1 MKVIK
6 RLSNEKYLGK
16 DGKEYNY
23 KNYYLLLDNGKEI
36 PICVNVPGKSD
47 KAIAYKKK
55 MYEYLE
61 LVALNDTNKN

>member
-6 RLSNEKYLGK
+6 RLSNEKYTGK

-23 KNYYLLLDNGKEI
+23 KNYYLVLDNDKEI
-36 PICVNVPGKSD
+36 PIQVSVSGKSD

-55 MYEYLE
+55 MYELLE
-61 LVALNDTNKN
+61 FVALTDTSKK